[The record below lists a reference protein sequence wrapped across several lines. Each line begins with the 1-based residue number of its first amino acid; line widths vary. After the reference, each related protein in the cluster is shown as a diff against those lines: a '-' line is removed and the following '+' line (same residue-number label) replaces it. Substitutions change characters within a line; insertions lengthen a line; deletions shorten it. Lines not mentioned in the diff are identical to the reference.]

1 MSDRMLQSPSTCPLC
16 GSAKATVAGRLDRHR
31 RPLTTLLCLGCG
43 LYRSDPL
50 PSPGQLRAFYEK
62 QYRLEYKGV
71 VKPKAHHVLRAARAA
86 RDRLNWLQ
94 PHLPDAGRWLD
105 AGAGSGEFAFLMQR
119 HGLDVLALEPN
130 QGYAAYIRDD
140 LQVPVR
146 EGFIEDLPASA
157 GPFAG
162 ISCFHVLEHHPDPVA
177 ALSRFRGLL
186 ASGGLLAV
194 EVPNSGFRHIHPS
207 NRFHPAHLVH
217 FNPANLELAAH
228 AAGFATVECRTSRD
242 GGIVWGVFR
251 PGPAR
256 AAHPLPE
263 AVDLLTAQE
272 RARSAARY
280 YASPR
285 VWGRTMVRVARLGF
299 ERCRTVAFTSS
310 HDYLSHLPL
319 R

>member
-1 MSDRMLQSPSTCPLC
+1 MSDLMQESSPTCPLC
-16 GSAKATVAGRLDRHR
+16 GSAEAAVAGRLDRQG

-50 PSPGQLRAFYEK
+50 PSEEQLRAFYEK

-71 VKPKAHHVLRAARAA
+71 ARPKAHHVLRAARAA
-86 RDRLNWLQ
+86 RDRLQWLQ
-94 PHLPDAGRWLD
+94 PHLPDAGAWLD
-105 AGAGSGEFAFLMQR
+105 AGAGSGEFAFLLQR
-119 HGLDVLALEPN
+119 RGLDVLALEPN

-140 LQVPVR
+140 LRVPVR
-146 EGFIEDLPASA
+146 QGFIEDLPASA

-177 ALSRFRGLL
+177 ALGRLRGLL
-186 ASGGLLAV
+186 APGGLLAV
-194 EVPNSGFRHIHPS
+194 EVPNSGFAHIHPR

-228 AAGFATVECRTSRD
+228 AAGFVTVECRASRD

-251 PGPAR
+251 PGQAQ

-263 AVDLLTAQE
+263 AVDLLAGQE
-272 RARSAARY
+272 RGRSAARY
-280 YASPR
+280 YSSPR
-285 VWGRTMVRVARLGF
+285 VWGRTLVRVARLGL
-299 ERCRTVAFTSS
+299 ERCRTLGFSSS

>member
-1 MSDRMLQSPSTCPLC
+1 MQLSPSTCPLC
-16 GSAKATVAGRLDRHR
+16 GSAQASVAGRLDRHR
-31 RPLTTLLCLGCG
+31 RPLTTLLCLSCG

-50 PSPGQLRAFYEK
+50 PSPEQLRAFYEK

-71 VKPKAHHVLRAARAA
+71 AKPKAHHVLRAARAA

-105 AGAGSGEFAFLMQR
+105 AGAGSGEFAFLLQR
-119 HGLDVLALEPN
+119 RGMDVLALEPN

-140 LQVPVR
+140 LGIPVR
-146 EGFIEDLPASA
+146 QGFIEDLPTSS

-162 ISCFHVLEHHPDPVA
+162 ISCFHVLEHHPDPVE
-177 ALSRFRGLL
+177 ALSRFRTLL
-186 ASGGLLAV
+186 APAGLLAV
-194 EVPNSGFRHIHPS
+194 EVPNSGFAHIHPR

-228 AAGFATVECRTSRD
+228 AAGFVTIECRASRD

-251 PGPAR
+251 PGPAHTV
-256 AAHPLPE
+256 HPLPG
-263 AVDLLTAQE
+263 AAGLLAAQE
-272 RARSAARY
+272 RGRSAARY
-280 YASPR
+280 YVSPR

-299 ERCRTVAFTSS
+299 ERCRTIAFTSS
-310 HDYLSHLPL
+310 RDYLSQLPL